1 MNIHSNTNDHHNR
14 TLLAPSTGRVPHPT
28 AIVCAW
34 MSLKAARGQTVNLD
48 RIGAAH
54 HLITAPV
61 SALQTDLNQRLPRIS
76 DRVREL
82 RGNRGAVR
90 PQGGDAA

>member
-1 MNIHSNTNDHHNR
+1 MLYNATEADHHR
-14 TLLAPSTGRVPHPT
+14 TLLAPSTGRVPHST

-34 MSLKAARGQTVNLD
+34 MTLKAARGQTVNLD
-48 RIGAAH
+48 RIGSPH

-61 SALQTDLNQRLPRIS
+61 SELQTDLNQRLPRIK

-82 RGNRGAVR
+82 RADRMAHRPKTGGAT
-90 PQGGDAA
+90 